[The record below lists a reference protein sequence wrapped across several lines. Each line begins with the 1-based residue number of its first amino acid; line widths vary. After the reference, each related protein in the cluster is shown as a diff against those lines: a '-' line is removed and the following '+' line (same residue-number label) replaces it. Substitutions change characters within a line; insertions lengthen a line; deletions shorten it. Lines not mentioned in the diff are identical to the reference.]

1 MGLVDAKYRFI
12 WGSCGFPGI
21 SHDSIILQ
29 STQLWT
35 DISEGE
41 ASPPITRDLDGTK
54 VPPLILGDSAFPFK
68 TWLTKPFTNALL
80 TPQQHYFNYRLS
92 RARMVTECAY
102 EQLKGRWRVL
112 ERKCESP
119 PEIVRVV
126 TLACIVLHNICI
138 ERGDMISRK
147 LDLTFDPLTN
157 NRRDRDEIRRLL
169 LMRNCQRVNDNSY
182 QASCIRNT
190 LSQMFW
196 REKQGLQVS

>member
-1 MGLVDAKYRFI
+1 MVPKY
-12 WGSCGFPGI
+12 P
-21 SHDSIILQ
+21 H
-29 STQLWT
+29 
-35 DISEGE
+35 
-41 ASPPITRDLDGTK
+41 
-54 VPPLILGDSAFPFK
+54 LILGDSAFPFK
-68 TWLTKPFTNALL
+68 TWLTKPFTNAVL

-102 EQLKGRWRVL
+102 GQLKGRWRVL

-119 PEIVRVV
+119 PEIVRMV

-138 ERGDMISRK
+138 EREDTISRK

-169 LMRNCQRVNDNSY
+169 LMRNCQRVNDTSY
-182 QASCIRNT
+182 QASCIRNA

-196 REKQGLQVS
+196 REKQGLQVP

>member
-41 ASPPITRDLDGTK
+41 AIPPITKDLDGTK

-80 TPQQHYFNYRLS
+80 TPRQHYFNYRLS

-102 EQLKGRWRVL
+102 GQLKGRWRVL

-138 ERGDMISRK
+138 ERGDTISRK

-182 QASCIRNT
+182 QASRIRNA